1 MLSNDTLHIG
11 EEARAKLIAGIKK
24 CALAVGGTMGT
35 GGSNSIIEA
44 IESPGHMVTNDGW
57 TILNS
62 IRLADPIEDMGR
74 KILLEAVSRSNKHS
88 GDGSS
93 TCTVLTA
100 SIIEEGLK
108 RITEANP
115 MEIKRSLEDCIGLI
129 EESINKQKREISID
143 EVGAVAAISAE
154 DEAIGTRIQEIYQQ
168 IGKTGIIHW
177 DISKTP
183 EDYYVIGNGITVDGA
198 TYLSPYMCDADT
210 SGNNTNQIRIRD
222 ANVLICKQKITTA
235 KDFEKIAVHLNG
247 KQIKDL
253 VVFCDEI
260 EPLIVGDLVRTRAVQ
275 GFRIVLIKMPV
286 LWKDQWF
293 TDLALAS
300 GAKVIDPSAGLSLDK
315 ADHEVLGKFGNIT
328 VTRTETYIDG
338 LQDLSNHIKELE
350 EEGSDDSKLRASR
363 LNLKTARY
371 FVGGHSDSAISYRR
385 LKVEDAISAAYHA
398 LNGGV
403 VAGGGVALLNTT
415 MNGYGGIGW
424 TILNE
429 ALRKPFMQIVEN
441 TGLSMQEAKN
451 LTVESSID
459 SRSPHMGYDTRSRTL
474 VDMFEAKITDPAVIV
489 LNAVK
494 NAISVAASILTTQ
507 TIVMLPREDEVS
519 QRNSVIGI

>member
-1 MLSNDTLHIG
+1 MLSKDTLYVG
-11 EEARAKLIAGIKK
+11 EEARQKLIAGIRK

-44 IESPGHMVTNDGW
+44 IENPGHMVTNDGW

-74 KILLEAVSRSNKHS
+74 RILMEAVSRANKQS

-93 TCTVLTA
+93 TTTVLTA
-100 SIIEEGLK
+100 AIIEEGLK
-108 RITEANP
+108 LGSTNF
-115 MEIKRSLEDCIGLI
+115 MEVKRSLEECIPLI
-129 EESINKQKREISID
+129 EQSINAQKREISVN

-154 DEAIGTRIQEIYQQ
+154 DEQVGQKIQEIYQT

-183 EDYYVIGNGITVDGA
+183 EDYYTIGNGLTVDGA
-198 TYLSPYMCDADT
+198 TYFSPYMCDADA

-222 ANVLICKQKITTA
+222 AQVLICKQKITSA
-235 KDFEKIAVHLNG
+235 KDFEKLAVHLNN
-247 KQIKDL
+247 KQTKDL

-260 EPLIVGDLVRTRAVQ
+260 EPLIIGDLVRTRAIQ

-286 LWKDQWF
+286 LWKGEWF
-293 TDLALAS
+293 EDLALAS
-300 GAKVIDPSAGLSLDK
+300 GATIIDPTAGLPLDK
-315 ADHEVLGKFGNIT
+315 ATHEHLGTFGNLT
-328 VTRTETYIDG
+328 VTRSETYLDG
-338 LQDLSNHIKELE
+338 IKDLSAHITAFE
-350 EEGSDDSKLRASR
+350 EDGTDESKVRAAR

-403 VAGGGVALLNTT
+403 VAGGGLALYATSRNFPSTQA
-415 MNGYGGIGW
+415 GS
-424 TILNE
+424 ILE
-429 ALRKPFMQIVEN
+429 KALKAPLLQILKNSGSEDVSE
-441 TGLSMQEAKN
+441 LSK
-451 LTVESSID
+451 TV
-459 SRSPHMGYDTRSRTL
+459 GYDTRTRKF

-489 LNAVK
+489 LNACK
-494 NAISVAASILTTQ
+494 NAISVAASILTAQ
-507 TIVMLPREDEVS
+507 TIVMLPREEVS
-519 QRNSVIGI
+519 HAKNDIMTI